1 MDNTN
6 YIIGKE
12 LKKIRKEKG
21 LSIEYIANF
30 CNISTSHLNNIEN
43 GNRGLSI
50 DSLELHLNSLN
61 ISNVE
66 FFNRIKNK

>member
-21 LSIEYIANF
+21 LSIEYIASF

-50 DSLELHLNSLN
+50 DTLELHLNSLN

>member
-1 MDNTN
+1 MNDIN

-21 LSIEYIANF
+21 LSIEYIAKL

-43 GNRGLSI
+43 GNKGLTI
-50 DSLELHLNSLN
+50 DALELHLNSLN
-61 ISNVE
+61 ISGVE
-66 FFNRIKNK
+66 FFNRIKK